1 MSKEAEKYI
10 QMLEDETDPDNKV
23 ILELDIQRELGLD
36 PKDVLGNGLSI
47 SFKKDSDR
55 TTSRVKRN
63 AYVEWYCFYGA
74 VSKCYGATFCSCP
87 RRRNFKKCSK

>member
-36 PKDVLGNGLSI
+36 PKEIKKMLKKVRGKKMGGLSG
-47 SFKKDSDR
+47 STMMGQDLENYMGDEASAAGNSKGG
-55 TTSRVKRN
+55 
-63 AYVEWYCFYGA
+63 GA
-74 VSKCYGATFCSCP
+74 AIKGTKFIGL
-87 RRRNFKKCSK
+87 R

>member
-36 PKDVLGNGLSI
+36 PKDIKKMLKKVKTKKMGGLSG
-47 SFKKDSDR
+47 SVMMGQDLENYMGDEASAAGNSKGG
-55 TTSRVKRN
+55 
-63 AYVEWYCFYGA
+63 GA
-74 VSKCYGATFCSCP
+74 AIKGTKFIGL
-87 RRRNFKKCSK
+87 R

>member
-36 PKDVLGNGLSI
+36 PKEIKKMLKKVKGKKMGGLSG
-47 SFKKDSDR
+47 STMMGQDLENYMGDEASAAGNSKGG
-55 TTSRVKRN
+55 
-63 AYVEWYCFYGA
+63 GA
-74 VSKCYGATFCSCP
+74 AIKGTKFIGL
-87 RRRNFKKCSK
+87 R

>member
-36 PKDVLGNGLSI
+36 PKDIKKMLKKVKGKKIGGLGGSAMMGQDLENYMGDEASAAGNSKGGGAAIKGTKFIGL
-47 SFKKDSDR
+47 R
-55 TTSRVKRN
+55 
-63 AYVEWYCFYGA
+63 
-74 VSKCYGATFCSCP
+74 
-87 RRRNFKKCSK
+87 